1 MYKTKLIFKY
11 LLIVYLIIFI
21 PGFISAAEIVI
32 QPEDVTVSAIVSSV
46 TPPPSPGGGGG
57 GGDYTFRTSVSFL
70 GFAYPEATV
79 HIWKNGS
86 PLTSMIANS
95 QGEFNVSL
103 DEPYSTNAIYT
114 LYAIDKQVRRSL
126 LLNYPIVITNG
137 YLTQI
142 KGIRFAPTIS
152 TDKSQVK
159 QGDTITISGY
169 ALPDK
174 EVEIV
179 ISGKLNQT
187 FTGVTNRDG
196 AYSFVYQL
204 TNFPK
209 GDYDVRINYKNDKRN
224 SKVVKFI
231 IGDINVLNIESVNN
245 IPGDCNADQTINIV
259 DFSVLAFWYGKDNPP
274 RCVDTNYD
282 GIINLIDFSILA
294 FYWTG

>member
-1 MYKTKLIFKY
+1 MYKNFLIKIISVTLTVLVFSSQ
-11 LLIVYLIIFI
+11 LVSAVDIV
-21 PGFISAAEIVI
+21 S
-32 QPEDVTVSAIVSSV
+32 QPENVTVSARVGEDIIITPLGSSGSGFITTV
-46 TPPPSPGGGGG
+46 NFS
-57 GGDYTFRTSVSFL
+57 

-79 HIWKNGS
+79 HVWKNGS
-86 PLTSMIANS
+86 PLTSMVANS
-95 QGEFNVSL
+95 KGEFNVSL
-103 DEPYSTNAIYT
+103 NEPYSTNAIYT
-114 LYAIDKQVRRSL
+114 LYAIDREARRSL

-142 KGIRFAPTIS
+142 KGIRFVPTIS

-159 QGDTITISGY
+159 FGDTINISGY

-179 ISGKLNQT
+179 INGKLNQI
-187 FTGVTNRDG
+187 FTGVTNQDG
-196 AYSFVYQL
+196 TYSFVYQL
-204 TNFPK
+204 TDFPK

-231 IGDINVLNIESVNN
+231 IGDINILSIESVNN
-245 IPGDCNADQTINIV
+245 IPGDCNADQIINIV
-259 DFSVLAFWYGKDNPP
+259 DFSILAFWYSKDNPP

-282 GIINLIDFSILA
+282 GIINLVDFSILA